1 MSNILLHRF
10 VECVEHSTVS
20 DFAAS
25 TTEKYGA
32 STDKESFDIQLP
44 IGVMSTANSVARS
57 CEGSWCQS
65 IRLKITKRGS
75 ASESRSKKK
84 LHVMASLPPLPPRST
99 LLINVLR
106 NCAPSLLLL

>member
-25 TTEKYGA
+25 TAEKYGA

-57 CEGSWCQS
+57 CEG
-65 IRLKITKRGS
+65 IVVP
-75 ASESRSKKK
+75 ANPSKNNKAG
-84 LHVMASLPPLPPRST
+84 VCVRVA
-99 LLINVLR
+99 V
-106 NCAPSLLLL
+106 